1 MASFVHI
8 DQPVEHPGVIRA
20 ERVIG
25 NIQQAARTFDA
36 TRAGAIL
43 LLAAIVA
50 ALMVVANQV
59 IDTWTE
65 GHLLAA
71 WIVMWAVAFAAIALF
86 AAPAKRAAKA
96 LRAGMQRWAVARK
109 QAVEMQDESGL
120 ARSVGAQQ
128 NHGFARIQPE
138 VDAAQR
144 FGAAWIT
151 VV

>member
-1 MASFVHI
+1 MTSFVHV
-8 DQPVEHPGVIRA
+8 DHPVEHPGVVRA

-25 NIQQAARTFDA
+25 NIQQAARSFDA
-36 TRAGAIL
+36 TRAGASL

-96 LRAGMQRWAVARK
+96 LRAGMQRWAAARK
-109 QAVEMQDESGL
+109 QAAEDQKLWNL
-120 ARSVGAQQ
+120 AMTD
-128 NHGFARIQPE
+128 ARVMADISRAMSASALR
-138 VDAAQR
+138 DLK
-144 FGAAWIT
+144 T
-151 VV
+151 YY